1 MSNEYYLFLDE
12 SKPNGSN
19 IHHLCLA
26 GVIIKKETYENKVVP
41 EVRALKQRIFNNT
54 DIILHESEIR
64 ASRDL
69 PYTVFR
75 RSETRAEFWQ
85 GMDNIFR
92 NYNLTTLG
100 ASIHISDFKSYY
112 NDSELNDEY
121 YIVLQIV
128 LENFVHFLRSHNAKG
143 QVYIEGINTTDDTR
157 LRNTYHKIVAN
168 GTLYYSP
175 NAFQD
180 RLLNINFLIKADNNI
195 GLQLADFVP
204 GTLNRSCNGLS
215 PKQPSIHPLIDAALY
230 DGGHGL
236 KQRFG
241 FKVLP

>member
-1 MSNEYYLFLDE
+1 MNTEYYLFLDE

-19 IHHLCLA
+19 INHLCLA
-26 GVIIKKETYENKVVP
+26 GVIIKKETYENEIIP
-41 EVRALKQRIFNNT
+41 EVRSLKQNVFGNT

-64 ASRDL
+64 SGKNLYKAIRKKEKRD
-69 PYTVFR
+69 
-75 RSETRAEFWQ
+75 EFWE
-85 GMDNIFR
+85 GMERIFR
-92 NYNLTTLG
+92 DYSITTIG
-100 ASIHISDFKSYY
+100 ASIHIDDFKSYY
-112 NDSELNDEY
+112 NDDDLNDVY

-128 LENFVHFLRSHNAKG
+128 LENFVHFLRSKKAKG
-143 QVYIEGINTTDDTR
+143 QVYIEGVNMADDTR
-157 LRNTYHKIVAN
+157 LRNTYHKIIAN
-168 GTLYYSP
+168 GTLYYNP

-215 PKQPSIHPLIDAALY
+215 PKKPTIFPLIDAALY

-236 KQRFG
+236 QKRFG
-241 FKVLP
+241 FKILP

>member
-26 GVIIKKETYENKVVP
+26 GVIIKKEAYESEIVP
-41 EVRALKQRIFNNT
+41 QVRSLKQQVFGNT
-54 DIILHESEIR
+54 DIILHEWEIR
-64 ASRDL
+64 AGKDPYKVIRQKEKRD
-69 PYTVFR
+69 
-75 RSETRAEFWQ
+75 EFWQ

-92 NYNLTTLG
+92 NYDLTTLG

-128 LENFVHFLRSHNAKG
+128 LENFVHFLRSKDAKG
-143 QVYIEGINTTDDTR
+143 QVYIEGINTTDDTK

-204 GTLNRSCNGLS
+204 GTLNRSCNGLQ
-215 PKQPSIHPLIDAALY
+215 PKKPTIYPLIDAALY
-230 DGGHGL
+230 DGGHSL

>member
-1 MSNEYYLFLDE
+1 MSAEYFLFLDE
-12 SKPNGSN
+12 SKPNGNN

-26 GVIIKKETYENKVVP
+26 GVIIKKETYENEIVS
-41 EVRALKQRIFNNT
+41 EVRLLKQRVFGNT
-54 DIILHESEIR
+54 DVILHETEIR
-64 ASRDL
+64 ASKGEYSILSRKEK
-69 PYTVFR
+69 R
-75 RSETRAEFWQ
+75 EEFWN

-92 NYNLTTLG
+92 NHALNTLG
-100 ASIHISDFKSYY
+100 ASIHINNFKSYY

-121 YIVLQIV
+121 FIVLQIV
-128 LENFVHFLRSHNAKG
+128 LENFVHFLRSQDAKG
-143 QVYIEGINTTDDTR
+143 QVYIEGINTTDDIK
-157 LRNTYHKIVAN
+157 LRNTYHKIIAN

-204 GTLNRSCNGLS
+204 GTLNRSCNGLG
-215 PKQPSIHPLIDAALY
+215 PKKPTIYPLIEAALY
-230 DGGHGL
+230 DGGHAL

>member
-1 MSNEYYLFLDE
+1 MSAEYYLFLDE
-12 SKPNGSN
+12 SKPNGNN

-26 GVIIKKETYENKVVP
+26 GVIIKKETYESEIVP
-41 EVRALKQRIFNNT
+41 EVRLLKQRVFGNT

-64 ASRDL
+64 TGKDQYIIL
-69 PYTVFR
+69 R
-75 RSETRAEFWQ
+75 RQEKREEFWD
-85 GMDNIFR
+85 GMDNIFQ
-92 NYNLTTLG
+92 NFAVTTLG

-121 YIVLQIV
+121 FIVLQIV
-128 LENFVHFLRSHNAKG
+128 LENFVHFLRSQDAKG
-143 QVYIEGINTTDDTR
+143 QVYIEGINTTDDTK

-168 GTLYYSP
+168 GTLFYSP

-204 GTLNRSCNGLS
+204 GTLNRLCNGLGHKK
-215 PKQPSIHPLIDAALY
+215 PTIYPLIEAALY

-241 FKVLP
+241 FKILP

>member
-1 MSNEYYLFLDE
+1 MSAEYYLFLDE
-12 SKPNGSN
+12 SKPNGNN

-26 GVIIKKETYENKVVP
+26 GVIIKKEIYESEVVP
-41 EVRALKQRIFNNT
+41 EVRLLKQQVFGNT

-64 ASRDL
+64 SGKGQYL
-69 PYTVFR
+69 IMR
-75 RSETRAEFWQ
+75 RKAKREEFWN
-85 GMDNIFR
+85 GMEKLFQNHAV
-92 NYNLTTLG
+92 TTLG

-121 YIVLQIV
+121 FIVLQIV
-128 LENFVHFLRSHNAKG
+128 LENFVHFLRSQDAKG
-143 QVYIEGINTTDDTR
+143 QVYIESTNTTDDLK

-180 RLLNINFLIKADNNI
+180 RMLNINFLIKADNNI

-215 PKQPSIHPLIDAALY
+215 TKKPTIYPLIESALY
-230 DGGHGL
+230 DGGHDL